1 MSIELS
7 VVIPVYNE
15 EEGLAVLFARLYP
28 ALEGLAIP
36 YEVIFIN
43 DGSKDRSA
51 AMLREQY
58 QQRPDVTRVI
68 LFNGNFG
75 QHMAVMAGFEQVRGR
90 RIVTLDADLQ
100 NPPEEIGRLVAKMD
114 EGHDY
119 VGSIRRMRHD
129 SAFRRVAGKAMN
141 LVRERITRIRMT
153 DQGCMLR
160 AYSREI
166 VDAIN
171 GCREVS
177 TYIPAL
183 AYTFARHPAEIEVEH
198 EERAAGESKYSLYQ
212 LIRLNFDLVTAFSLV
227 PLQAFSFVG
236 MVISLLSVLF
246 VVYLAIRRLVVGP
259 EAEGLFTLFGI
270 AFFLLGIALF
280 GIGLLGEYVGRIYQ
294 QVRQRPRYLIQ
305 AILEQEQPEAAPL
318 RPASALSERAGG
330 AG

>member
-1 MSIELS
+1 MNIELS

-15 EEGLAVLFARLYP
+15 EQGLAALFARLYP
-28 ALEGLAIP
+28 ALDGLRIP
-36 YEVIFIN
+36 YEIIFVN
-43 DGSKDRSA
+43 DGSRDRSA
-51 AMLREQY
+51 AILREQF

-75 QHMAVMAGFEQVRGR
+75 QHMAIMAGFERVRGL

-100 NPPEEIGRLVAKMD
+100 NPPEEIGRLIAKMD

-119 VGSIRRMRHD
+119 VGSIRRMRQD
-129 SAFRRVAGKAMN
+129 SAFRRFASAAMN

-166 VDAIN
+166 IDGIN
-171 GCREVS
+171 SCREVS

-183 AYTFARHPAEIEVEH
+183 AYTFAQRPVEIEVDH
-198 EERAAGESKYSLYQ
+198 EERAAGVSKYSLYQ

-227 PLQAFSFVG
+227 PLQLFSLAG
-236 MVISLLSVLF
+236 MLISLLSILF
-246 VVYLAIRRLVVGP
+246 VGYLAVRRLLVGP

-270 AFFLLGIALF
+270 VFFLLGIALF
-280 GIGLLGEYVGRIYQ
+280 GIGLLGEYVGRIAQ
-294 QVRQRPRYLIQ
+294 QVRQRPRYLIE
-305 AILEQEQPEAAPL
+305 AVLEQREADAALL
-318 RPASALSERAGG
+318 RPDPANERVRGVN
-330 AG
+330 

>member
-1 MSIELS
+1 MNIDLS

-15 EEGLAVLFARLYP
+15 EDGLAALFARLYP
-28 ALEGLAIP
+28 ALDALHIP
-36 YEVIFIN
+36 YEVIFVN
-43 DGSKDRSA
+43 DGSRDRSA
-51 AMLREQY
+51 ARLREQF
-58 QQRPDVTRVI
+58 QRRPDVTRVI
-68 LFNGNFG
+68 LLNGNFG
-75 QHMAVMAGFEQVRGR
+75 QHMAIMAGFERVRGR

-100 NPPEEIGRLVAKMD
+100 NPPEEIVRLIAKLD

-119 VGSIRRMRHD
+119 VGSIRRLRQD
-129 SAFRRVAGKAMN
+129 SAFRRHASKAMN
-141 LVRERITRIRMT
+141 LVRERITHIRMT

-183 AYTFARHPAEIEVEH
+183 AYTFSQRPVEIEVEH

-227 PLQAFSFVG
+227 PLQLFSLAG
-236 MVISLLSVLF
+236 MLISLLSILF
-246 VVYLAIRRLVVGP
+246 VAYLALRRLFIGP
-259 EAEGLFTLFGI
+259 EVQGVFTLFGI
-270 AFFLLGIALF
+270 VFFLLGIALF
-280 GIGLLGEYVGRIYQ
+280 GIGLLGEYVGRISQ

-305 AILEQEQPEAAPL
+305 AVLEQGAEDAALLRAAP
-318 RPASALSERAGG
+318 AAERESG
-330 AG
+330 AA